1 MALTDK
7 QQAFVSEYLR
17 CWNASEAARRAG
29 YAEATAYSQGQRLLK
44 NVEVVALIEQRKA
57 ELMMSADE
65 VLTRLTE
72 QARATYSA
80 YFTADGAV
88 DLESLL
94 ADGKGHLIKKIKPTK
109 DGLEIE
115 FCDAQTAI
123 FTIAKIHG
131 LLRERTEVSGPAGGP
146 IRTEQTVKHDLTK
159 LNVEELSTLRGIVA
173 KATIDAATNAG

>member
-1 MALTDK
+1 VALTDK
-7 QQAFVSEYLR
+7 QQAFVNEYLK

-29 YAEATAYSQGQRLLK
+29 YSERTAGSIGDENLK
-44 NVEVVALIEQRKA
+44 KPEIAVEIERRKA
-57 ELMMSADE
+57 QLIMSADE

-72 QARATYSA
+72 QARAAYSA
-80 YFTADGAV
+80 YFTVDGTV

-131 LLRERTEVSGPAGGP
+131 LLRDRTEVSGPGGGP
-146 IRTEQTVKHDLTK
+146 VRTEQTVKHDLTK

-173 KATIDAATNAG
+173 KATIDAATNAE